1 MIGIAKKL
9 ITPLVWVTILL
20 AISIGTSYL
29 IMKDLVN
36 VVEDVEAISRMVRLI
51 GDLQLQVDRLLMP
64 ANDYL
69 ITGNINERDN
79 YARIS
84 GKMREIL
91 QNLHQQKGN
100 ETWQSLFKKVNED
113 AKKLTEMAGEIFH
126 IKNPVAN
133 KEAAVLMEKMDAFG
147 DRLVNEVGE
156 YHKVTEEELL
166 KKEEISRLKEK
177 KAYAIFAVVML
188 ISLFSL
194 PLLYIY
200 LSRYVTKPILT
211 LYDGARAV
219 GTGHLGHRIT
229 IKTGDEIETLADG
242 FNEMAASMEEA
253 RKELDRRLLELYT
266 LYHISKV
273 LNTSFETEQL
283 LVRIVTDIGKN
294 LSIHRVMIMML
305 DEKTQELYPA
315 SFTDFVKEGGLHDFR
330 RRVGQGLYGLAAQN
344 GMPRLI
350 RDVDAE
356 PDMSKEDV
364 LSPDIRSIIVAPFGV
379 RNKVLGLLCA
389 FKDRPETFEWHD
401 LELFTTVA
409 EHIAVSMENVR
420 LYQETKLQAIT
431 DGLTGLY
438 NHRFFRAHLTVEI
451 ERASRYGHKL
461 SLIILDIDHFKNYND
476 AHGHPQG
483 DELLRG
489 VAEFLRKGIRE
500 SDFACRYG
508 GEEFA
513 IILPETGKDAAL
525 ALAERIRKSI
535 AEHPFPFRE
544 TQPMGTISVS
554 AGVAAFPVDS
564 KNIDDLIKKADKAL
578 YRAKDEGRNRAY
590 AV

>member
-36 VVEDVEAISRMVRLI
+36 VVEDVQAISRMVELT

-64 ANDYL
+64 PNDYL
-69 ITGNINERDN
+69 ITGNIKERDK
-79 YARIS
+79 YDRIA
-84 GKMREIL
+84 GKMRETL
-91 QNLHQQKGN
+91 QQLRQQRGN
-100 ETWQSLFKKVNED
+100 EMWDSLLKKINED
-113 AKKLTEMAGEIFH
+113 VKKLAEMASEIFH

-133 KEAAVLMEKMDAFG
+133 KEAAVLMERMDAFG
-147 DRLVNEVGE
+147 DRLIDEVGE
-156 YHKVTEEELL
+156 YHKVTEKELL
-166 KKEEISRLKEK
+166 KKEELSRLKKK
-177 KAYAIFAVVML
+177 KAYTIFAVVML
-188 ISLFSL
+188 MSLFSL

-283 LVRIVTDIGKN
+283 LVRIVTDIGNN
-294 LSIHRVMIMML
+294 LNIHRVMIMML

-356 PDMSKEDV
+356 PNLSKEDAI
-364 LSPDIRSIIVAPFGV
+364 SPDIRSIIVAPFGV
-379 RNKVLGLLCA
+379 RNKILGLLCA
-389 FKDRPETFEWHD
+389 FKNRPETFEWHD

-438 NHRFFRAHLTVEI
+438 NHRFFRANLTVEI

-513 IILPETGKDAAL
+513 VILPETGKDAAL
-525 ALAERIRKSI
+525 ALAERIRKNI

-554 AGVAAFPVDS
+554 AGVAAFPADS

-578 YRAKDEGRNRAY
+578 YRAKDEGRNRVY